1 MAGNDEGCS
10 AACCCKRPENTVEHF
25 NMGPIPIPW
34 KFREVFSEVIQEMP
48 NIEEGLAPLSR
59 RNIVLS

>member
-1 MAGNDEGCS
+1 
-10 AACCCKRPENTVEHF
+10 
-25 NMGPIPIPW
+25 MGPIPIPW